1 MERKSAVV
9 VVGHPTI
16 ENSYMQKV
24 LIRSGAHRAGPSRR
38 EGMLPTEISDALRR
52 AAGAPPVDSV
62 VEESEI
68 TDLRFGSLLHDLGTD
83 LVLGNTNLDFW
94 GWVDP
99 QSIYLLEYWRELLPN
114 ALFVLVYESPGQFLA
129 KVAQGAAVTDDIE
142 RAVETVERAMA
153 GWKSYNEVLLRF
165 CLRNPEYSILVHA
178 ESTDVAPD
186 RLSQV
191 LAQALGRAV
200 APVPTESLPDL
211 PDEPDDYVLSE
222 RPKNSHR
229 QVLVRSNLEFS
240 STLELVRNELIAR
253 ILERYPEVDQLYAD
267 LQSTANCPAEK
278 LHRGDPVRAF
288 CSLVGIRS
296 RLSGVNELHIEN
308 ESMLRQLHLVQDRVE
323 ELRME
328 KQEAQREKQTIE
340 LALLESKRLVSSLT
354 SKREALRFDK
364 DRRIQ
369 QLKSRVAS
377 LQVELEKHRNMP
389 ADLTKSPTRV
399 LCSTV
404 GKRILKR
411 MLPQGAINYANR
423 RLRGRRADSPE

>member
-1 MERKSAVV
+1 MGRKSAVV
-9 VVGHPTI
+9 VVGHPAI
-16 ENSYMQKV
+16 ENSDMQKV
-24 LIRSGAHRAGPSRR
+24 LIRAGAHMAGPSRR

-83 LVLGNTNLDFW
+83 LVLGNTNQDFW

-99 QSIYLLEYWRELLPN
+99 QAIYLLEYWRELLPN
-114 ALFVLVYESPGQFLA
+114 ALFVLVYESPGQFLT
-129 KVAQGAAVTDDIE
+129 KVARGAAVTGGIE
-142 RAVETVERAMA
+142 RAVETVERALT

-165 CLRNPEYSILVHA
+165 CLRNPGNSILVHA
-178 ESTDVAPD
+178 ESADVAPD

-200 APVPTESLPDL
+200 ATVPPESLPHL
-211 PDEPDDYVLSE
+211 SDEPDDYVLSA
-222 RPKNSHR
+222 RPNNLDG
-229 QVLVRSNLEFS
+229 QVLVRANLEFS
-240 STLELVRNELIAR
+240 STLELVGGELIAR
-253 ILERYPEVDQLYAD
+253 VLEGYAEVDQLYAD
-267 LQSTANCPAEK
+267 LQSTANCPAERP
-278 LHRGDPVRAF
+278 HRGDPVRAL
-288 CSLVGIRS
+288 CSLVGLRS
-296 RLSGVNELHIEN
+296 QLSGVNELHIEN
-308 ESMLRQLHLVQDRVE
+308 ESMLRQLHLVQDRLE
-323 ELRME
+323 ELRAE

-340 LALLESKRLVSSLT
+340 LALLESHRLVSSLT

-369 QLKSRVAS
+369 QLKSSVAS
-377 LQVELEKHRNMP
+377 LQVELENHRNMP

-399 LCSTV
+399 LCLTV

-411 MLPQGAINYANR
+411 LLPQGAINYASR
-423 RLRGRRADSPE
+423 HLRGRRAESPE